1 MSTTACFISGR
12 IKLVQQQEGGYIPL
26 KMFKVESVGEGA
38 DVLNPEENV
47 SLYLVNSAVAY
58 MTRFMMGG
66 MPAKFMFGHS
76 ISMARRI
83 GGDALAFK
91 AYDLA
96 KTVKGLDDESII
108 NAVKL
113 SEFDA
118 CFFAGP
124 ESYQPIEEINPDEAT
139 VQNVKTMVERS
150 LHVRDTYAS
159 KLPMFERPKILWDFR
174 ASKSRP
180 TEAQTLQ
187 LLIDWFENSWFWDVE
202 YLAIHNPRL
211 NEVYRIRI
219 DAIPR
224 GVMFEVDQDVLDYP
238 E

>member
-1 MSTTACFISGR
+1 MSITACFIAGR
-12 IKLVQQQEGGYIPL
+12 IVQVRQPEGGYIPPKTL
-26 KMFKVESVGEGA
+26 EVVSLGGGA
-38 DVLNPEENV
+38 DALNPEENV
-47 SLYLVNSAVAY
+47 DPYLVNSAVGY
-58 MTRFMMGG
+58 MTRFMMGR
-66 MPAKFMFGHS
+66 MPAKFMFGQS

-83 GGDALAFK
+83 GGDSLSFK

-96 KTVKGLDDESII
+96 KAIKGSDDESII

-113 SEFDA
+113 CEFDA
-118 CFFAGP
+118 CIFAGP

-150 LHVRDTYAS
+150 FHARDTCTS
-159 KLPMFERPKILWDFR
+159 KWPMPGTLWDFQ

-187 LLIDWFENSWFWDVE
+187 LLIDWFENPWFWDYG
-202 YLAIHNPRL
+202 YLAICNPRL
-211 NEVYRIRI
+211 NEVYRISV
-219 DAIPR
+219 DDIPKD
-224 GVMFEVDQDVLDYP
+224 VMFEVDQDVLGYP

>member
-1 MSTTACFISGR
+1 MSITRCFISGH
-12 IKLVQQQEGGYIPL
+12 IKLVQQPEGGYIPPKML
-26 KMFKVESVGEGA
+26 KFESVVDGTDA
-38 DVLNPEENV
+38 LNPEENV
-47 SLYLVNSAVAY
+47 RPYLVNSAVAY
-58 MTRFMMGG
+58 MTRFMMSG

-83 GGDALAFK
+83 GEDALAFK

-124 ESYQPIEEINPDEAT
+124 ESYQPIEEINPDGAT
-139 VQNVKTMVERS
+139 IQNVRTMVERS

-159 KLPMFERPKILWDFR
+159 KWPMFERPKILWDFKV
-174 ASKSRP
+174 SKSRP

-187 LLIDWFENSWFWDVE
+187 LLIDWFENSWFWDYE

-219 DAIPR
+219 DAIPK
-224 GVMFEVDQDVLDYP
+224 GVMFKVDQDVLDYP